1 MRVLALL
8 RCEVASDN
16 LTRRIHAEYPDGV
29 NQTTPHFDIDIG

>member
-8 RCEVASDN
+8 RCEVVSDN

-29 NQTTPHFDIDIG
+29 NQTTLPF